1 MVRLLL
7 IIVVGLYSMS
17 SNAQIEIF
25 NESLKQEEP
34 VKVVQYDSIRNI
46 TSQPYGT
53 KGKESFT
60 YNHLIGQTLMFC
72 GSPIFPNNN
81 FKVGSYYKVVETTM
95 PNSISIYGGLK
106 LEDCITGNFLE
117 EDGSRQQYLNSFWVV
132 VGYYE
137 KLKALY
143 LNKKFIYLG
152 TDKTKIYS
160 PGLKKNGMIN
170 LATDTVT
177 ENIKKESLW
186 TCVGVQVKPEKAIN
200 RENPSEYRR
209 IASDYRNPV
218 VLIFDNPNYGKHY
231 CYIESEKGKPYE
243 MQNPNTKPFIC
254 GRFQLKSDFDYL
266 KVMAAKR
273 KAQLIKLYGAK
284 NANLIVQGIV
294 NIGMTNSMCRAAW
307 GDPDSIH
314 RTISVIGNYELWIYG
329 NCYLYF
335 KDNSLTTIQY

>member
-7 IIVVGLYSMS
+7 IILVGLYSMS

-53 KGKESFT
+53 KGNESFT

-72 GSPIFPNNN
+72 GSPIFPNNK
-81 FKVGSYYKVVETTM
+81 FKVGSYYKVVGTTM
-95 PNSISIYGGLK
+95 PNSISIFGGLK
-106 LEDCITGNFLE
+106 LEDCITGIFLE
-117 EDGSRQQYLNSFWVV
+117 EDGSRQQYLNTFWVV
-132 VGYYE
+132 AGYYE

-143 LNKKFIYLG
+143 LNKKFVYLG

-177 ENIKKESLW
+177 ENVKKESLW
-186 TCVGVQVKPEKAIN
+186 TCVGIQVKPEKAIN
-200 RENPSEYRR
+200 RERPSEYRR

-243 MQNPNTKPFIC
+243 MQNPNIKPFIC

-273 KAQLIKLYGAK
+273 KVQLIKLYGAK

-314 RTISVIGNYELWIYG
+314 RTISAVGNYELWIYG

-335 KDNSLTTIQY
+335 KNNSLTTIQY